1 MGVSTI
7 SLGLGLGGGKSATSS
22 GRPAGGSFVNENA
35 LNFDGTD
42 DYMTVPHNSSLSLS
56 SAGTFSVWVKMNT
69 THTTDFPYIFAKWD
83 GSVNYTFFT
92 KVTGESAGKFKMRY
106 WDGSSAQSSAT
117 EINRGEWVHLAATL
131 DGSNLIFYV
140 NGSADNTVSMGM
152 GTTVTAGYLYIGVA
166 PTAGYVKEWPGLM
179 DEAAIFNTKLSA
191 AQISNI
197 YKGEESGGSGGTDGL
212 PGDLSTFNPVAWW
225 RMGDG
230 GTWDGTNW
238 TIPDASTNSNTGT
251 TVNMAEAS
259 RATDVPE

>member
-1 MGVSTI
+1 MSIVLP
-7 SLGLGLGGGKSATSS
+7 SLIGANKPASGSGL
-22 GRPAGGSFVNENA
+22 NA
-35 LNFDGTD
+35 FSLSFDGTD

-69 THTTDFPYIFAKWD
+69 THTTDYPYIFAKWG

-106 WDGSSAQSSAT
+106 YDGADAQSSAT

-131 DGSNLIFYV
+131 DGSNLIYYV
-140 NGSADNTVSMGM
+140 NGNPDNTVSMGM
-152 GTTVTAGYLYIGVA
+152 GTTNTGDLYVGVA
-166 PTAGYVKEWPGLM
+166 PTAGFIREWPGLM
-179 DEAAIFNTKLSA
+179 DEAAIFSTKLTA
-191 AQISNI
+191 TQISNI
-197 YKGEESGGSGGTDGL
+197 YNSGV
-212 PGDLSTFNPVAWW
+212 PGDIGPNGLNLNPVAWW

-259 RATDVPE
+259 RATDVPS